1 MIQDHCTYRSS
12 SLLNLAKA
20 SLGKSFPMFTL
31 VNHLGEKFGRIILYN
46 IMISDF
52 VSLKL
57 DYLMSFL
64 AQFEGFNNDPIFILT
79 VSLDYSILGTQ
90 SRRLNRRSLF
100 P

>member
-1 MIQDHCTYRSS
+1 
-12 SLLNLAKA
+12 
-20 SLGKSFPMFTL
+20 MFTL
-31 VNHLGEKFGRIILYN
+31 VNHLREKFGRIILYN
-46 IMISDF
+46 ILISDF
-52 VSLKL
+52 VTLKL
-57 DYLMSFL
+57 DYIMSLL